1 MIEKSISKHLK
12 TSYSKG
18 YPFPHIVIDNF
29 LPDHIS
35 SKILDELQKNETWFY
50 DRMTWTHDYQ
60 VNKFFIPSQDFP
72 ESLDIMK
79 DKLPHTSLILD
90 YLNSQEMLDFLS
102 ELTGIPNLISDPAFH
117 GGGVHK
123 INTGGKLA
131 VHLDYNIHPV
141 TKKYRKLNLL
151 LYLNPNWKSEWGG
164 NLEFWSHNSLKNKP
178 EEKIVTVDNIF
189 NRAVLFDTTHNSWH
203 GFATPMT
210 CPEGV
215 YRKSLAVYY
224 LTDPPEGTDPRPRA
238 LYAPTKEQ
246 ETNPE
251 ILKFPKTTGESSG
264 TNVLNSTLLA
274 TSAKPLS
281 FIFSFTYS

>member
-164 NLEFWSHNSLKNKP
+164 NLELWTSNDSHPATSIEPLFNRCVIFTISPTSFHGHPEPMTSPEDVSRYSLALYYFSDEKP
-178 EEKIVTVDNIF
+178 EVEHEVVFMGGNLVGIDLEDFSRDIIF
-189 NRAVLFDTTHNSWH
+189 S
-203 GFATPMT
+203 
-210 CPEGV
+210 
-215 YRKSLAVYY
+215 
-224 LTDPPEGTDPRPRA
+224 TDP
-238 LYAPTKEQ
+238 
-246 ETNPE
+246 
-251 ILKFPKTTGESSG
+251 LK
-264 TNVLNSTLLA
+264 
-274 TSAKPLS
+274 
-281 FIFSFTYS
+281 